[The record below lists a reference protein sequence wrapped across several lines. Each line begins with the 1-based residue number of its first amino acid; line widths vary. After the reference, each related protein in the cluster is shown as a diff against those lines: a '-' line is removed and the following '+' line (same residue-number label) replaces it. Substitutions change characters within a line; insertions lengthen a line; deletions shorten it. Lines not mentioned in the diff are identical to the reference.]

1 MCRIDNLL
9 DRKQLMKVGIALI
22 ITGHLNFIL
31 GAITHGTVLRHV
43 TAPGDGISVEYSVT
57 SIMSAISGILTIC
70 TGIVV
75 IVLSGNMP
83 RTLLQYIVFTSTM
96 LNSLVSMACMLGLGI
111 SVVVTIANG
120 GRTLLAVCHLSST
133 KDVLQVKNQCP
144 FDPTRIYDTT
154 LAMWIP
160 CLILTGIEA
169 FLSIRCFFVS
179 MNLLGGKKERLKFDR
194 KQVRQKASEEIQ
206 EMDEDSELLEET
218 TVRFWV

>member
-1 MCRIDNLL
+1 
-9 DRKQLMKVGIALI
+9 
-22 ITGHLNFIL
+22 
-31 GAITHGTVLRHV
+31 
-43 TAPGDGISVEYSVT
+43 
-57 SIMSAISGILTIC
+57 
-70 TGIVV
+70 IVV